1 MKINITGTIMFGLIL
16 LLGLGPL
23 YGQDT
28 RNTAITVNLIID
40 GSAALGGVIN
50 EVSEW
55 ISGRLVKRLLAEGDR
70 ITIWSAENTA
80 RVVYAGTVEG
90 GAQGHIINAL
100 KSINGSAPSTAEQ
113 SDTPDFAGALR
124 EAAGRS
130 SGEGIT
136 YTLLVSASPAGLS
149 PTVTGPGAGLVR
161 FSRIEEFSGWRAV
174 VIALNIEAKVR
185 QAASEWL
192 LGA

>member
-1 MKINITGTIMFGLIL
+1 MFGLIL
-16 LLGLGPL
+16 LRALSPL
-23 YGQDT
+23 SGQDT

-55 ISGRLVKRLLAEGDR
+55 ISGSLVNRLLAEGDR

-80 RVVYAGTVEG
+80 RVVYSGTVEG
-90 GAQGHIINAL
+90 AGAKANIVKAL
-100 KSINGSAPSTAEQ
+100 KSINVPAPSTGGQ
-113 SDTPDFAGALR
+113 SSTPDFAGALR

-130 SGEGIT
+130 SAEGIT
-136 YTLLVSASPAGLS
+136 YTLLVSASPEGLS
-149 PTVTGPGAGLVR
+149 STVTGPGAGLVK
-161 FSRIEEFSGWRAV
+161 FSRIKEFSGWRAV

-192 LGA
+192 LGV